1 MGELAGFLAASVAEA
16 ERAAARAAKAAARA
30 AKKKANMTP
39 EEKEAAAAKEA
50 KAAAKAAAREENAAK
65 RTPATEKR
73 AAARKEAKDET
84 LPPGWV
90 SEQRRGKT
98 KVYSVYR
105 GPRAGG
111 GTGVSESRVGVA
123 MGARVTRR
131 PPGILYIGKHNGN
144 EQSRAHMTPP
154 PTARSALG
162 ASITTRTITNKNV

>member
-1 MGELAGFLAASVAEA
+1 VEVVRDVGELAGFLAASVAEA

-73 AAARKEAKDET
+73 AAARKEAKDKT

-123 MGARVTRR
+123 MGARVTRM
-131 PPGILYIGKHNGN
+131 PLSLYILY
-144 EQSRAHMTPP
+144 R
-154 PTARSALG
+154 
-162 ASITTRTITNKNV
+162 